1 MTDRHLHIVSFTIPY
16 PPNYG
21 GVIDVFF
28 KIRSLFKAGVKV
40 HLHCFQYGREAANQL
55 EQYCESVHYYPR
67 KKMYQALYKSQPYV
81 TASRE
86 SGSLLEVLKSDN
98 YPILFEGLHTCAF
111 LGHPA
116 LRDRIK
122 AVRMHNVEW
131 DYYRHLGKAER
142 NFFLKFYYYT
152 ESIKLKRFE
161 DVLQYADHILTIS
174 PKDQIAYLERFEQT
188 KYLPAF
194 HPNDHTSCTA
204 GKGDYALYHGSLGII
219 ENHQAALYLI
229 SKVMKGTSIRL
240 KIAGRN
246 PLNSLKK
253 VIAKTEG
260 VELIENP
267 NDMELD
273 ALIRGAQVN
282 LLPTFQPTG
291 IKLKLLNALF
301 RGRHCL
307 VNENM
312 VRETGLQDLCVIGN
326 SAEQMREELSRLMN
340 EEFTEADIEKRKELL
355 DQGFSN
361 RIGAGKLIRWLFP
374 DHLQYDRQ
382 KP

>member
-1 MTDRHLHIVSFTIPY
+1 MRFTGNLVEKHLHIISFTIPY

-28 KIRSLFKAGVKV
+28 KIRALSKAGVKI
-40 HLHCFQYGREAANQL
+40 HLHCFQYGREAADQL

-67 KKMYQALYKSQPYV
+67 KKMYQALYRSQPYV

-86 SGSLLEVLKSDN
+86 SGSLLEVLKSDS
-98 YPILFEGLHTCAF
+98 YPILFEGLHTCAY
-111 LGHPA
+111 LGHPD
-116 LRDRIK
+116 LRERMK

-131 DYYRHLGKAER
+131 DYYRQLGKAER

-152 ESIKLKRFE
+152 ESIKLRRFE
-161 DVLQYADHILTIS
+161 EVLQYADHILAIS
-174 PKDQIAYLERFEQT
+174 PKDELEYRERFEQT

-194 HPNDHTSCTA
+194 HPNDHVSILP
-204 GKGDYALYHGSLGII
+204 GKSDYALYHGSLGIV
-219 ENHQAALYLI
+219 ENHQAAVYLI
-229 SKVMKGTSIRL
+229 SKVSKGTDIHL

-253 VIAKTEG
+253 LAAKSQH

-267 NDMELD
+267 NDLELD
-273 ALIRGAQVN
+273 KLIRGAQVN
-282 LLPTFQPTG
+282 ILPTFQPTG

-301 RGRHCL
+301 RGRFCL

-312 VRETGLQDLCVIGN
+312 VKETGLEDLCVVGN
-326 SAEQMREELSRLMN
+326 SADEMQKTLFSLM
-340 EEFTEADIEKRKELL
+340 EKDFTEEAVYERKALL
-355 DQGFSN
+355 NEHFSN
-361 RIGAGKLIRWLFP
+361 KSSARKLITWLFP
-374 DHLQYDRQ
+374 DLQ
-382 KP
+382 